1 MWPFRRNKRG
11 QIVPA
16 GMSFV
21 PPASNYFE
29 IEGEPYTRFDDVYL
43 EFDFPKARV
52 VFRFGGAV
60 VGVTPW
66 AKLPAEAPAA
76 ITFSNIKGEVSLMG

>member
-1 MWPFRRNKRG
+1 
-11 QIVPA
+11 
-16 GMSFV
+16 MSRLLLTILKLKEN
-21 PPASNYFE
+21 PN
-29 IEGEPYTRFDDVYL
+29 TRFDDVYL

-76 ITFSNIKGEVSLMG
+76 ITFSNIKGEVRLMS